1 LDTTCKSSNASRAGP
16 NGQIVQAREM
26 KQKKPWKEGKGHMKS
41 NEDTAGHHSGGKGIQ
56 KIRQGYK
63 KGLDTLFSRGQ
74 STFHSE
80 KHKEADA
87 RHYADVNPQIYVFFS
102 RIKLI

>member
-1 LDTTCKSSNASRAGP
+1 
-16 NGQIVQAREM
+16 M
-26 KQKKPWKEGKGHMKS
+26 KQKKSGLKS
-41 NEDTAGHHSGGKGIQ
+41 NADFTGHHSPGKGMQ

-80 KHKEADA
+80 KHKEAGA
-87 RHYADVNPQIYVFFS
+87 KHYADVSTVQ
-102 RIKLI
+102 L

>member
-1 LDTTCKSSNASRAGP
+1 MVKLC
-16 NGQIVQAREM
+16 ARENSM
-26 KQKKPWKEGKGHMKS
+26 KQKKPWKQEGKGQMKS
-41 NEDTAGHHSGGKGIQ
+41 NENTAGHHSGGKGIQ

-80 KHKEADA
+80 KHKEAGA
-87 RHYADVNPQIYVFFS
+87 RHYADVS
-102 RIKLI
+102 TLILILDHTF